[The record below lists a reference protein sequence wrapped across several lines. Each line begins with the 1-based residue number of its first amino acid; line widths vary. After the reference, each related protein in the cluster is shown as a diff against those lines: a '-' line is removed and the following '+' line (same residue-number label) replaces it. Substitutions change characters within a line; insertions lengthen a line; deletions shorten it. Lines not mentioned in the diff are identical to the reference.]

1 MTVHT
6 LVTALPDP
14 EVLRARCRALALLD
28 ALLDPAAPTHTFF
41 PEWRPG
47 VDLALMD
54 NGSGDQY
61 AVAFDPAG
69 VFLHG
74 FDHEC
79 AATPGAHGPAPTGP
93 DSSTASRPPSRTTPR
108 TRSSSS
114 RSSSTRRSAC
124 GARRTP
130 LHEAA
135 ARSPSPP
142 THQTAP
148 TGSSPSSP
156 TAPRTPTPPT
166 PRTTSSTRSTAPPS
180 PPSSPA
186 PPHPPDGDRPLPTA
200 DFAAM
205 AVRAREL
212 GHAVDDRTTA

>member
-1 MTVHT
+1 MRTMTVHT

-79 AATPGAHGPAPTGP
+79 AATPWRTWPRAHWPGLLDGLPPSLAHYPEDPEFQFEEFFDATVCVWREKDAPT
-93 DSSTASRPPSRTTPR
+93 
-108 TRSSSS
+108 
-114 RSSSTRRSAC
+114 
-124 GARRTP
+124 
-130 LHEAA
+130 
-135 ARSPSPP
+135 
-142 THQTAP
+142 
-148 TGSSPSSP
+148 
-156 TAPRTPTPPT
+156 
-166 PRTTSSTRSTAPPS
+166 
-180 PPSSPA
+180 
-186 PPHPPDGDRPLPTA
+186 
-200 DFAAM
+200 
-205 AVRAREL
+205 
-212 GHAVDDRTTA
+212 